1 MAGSLAVE
9 KLNKMG
15 KASGKMSALE
25 IAALGKQLA
34 SGEQMT
40 GLQMDADD
48 ADWKEVVTRAKS
60 KGPGSW
66 FASKVDF
73 TLNGAHFLGK
83 VGYSV
88 YADVVPLFDGA
99 ALDLEGAGLEAV
111 NPKKAE
117 PNPALGSPASYKN
130 WIVGTGGLLVLA
142 PVGADNVVPVRTG
155 DVVITEKG
163 LTAQA
168 EKPME
173 FRMGNKIVRSERME
187 FSDQVA
193 VLYDVKVLEDGVE
206 KEGKYR
212 TEAALD
218 GEGLCLF
225 ERPIQEAEPGE
236 EPQPAAFPE
245 REQGLPGNV
254 ADAVADLA
262 GQQGMDNP
270 ILLGNE
276 KESEEDDDGA
286 DAEGFGAKVDL
297 QKGNASV
304 GFGETLADSNG
315 DGDGDGTRADQ
326 VVGAAK
332 DMAKETAKE
341 ALLAILNKGIAEG
354 DWEAVKQIFT
364 DKWEEIKE
372 IYDGFTSEKLIAEWK
387 RLPDNIRSLFR
398 GKLSEDDVKSYMGK
412 LMPTGPISQ
421 FLADKKTTD
430 KTEEDEEG
438 GSGSN
443 RIVLAAI
450 PIFPPFAQFSVGL
463 TPAYTFSA
471 YFTANAENLFGLWKQ
486 KEEIPT
492 ELSFRAGI
500 RASLSLTA
508 DAALEAQIPFII
520 KGYGNIWAQAALDGA
535 GVKAEEGSLKVGSGK
550 NTALEVEAKLP
561 LIRESDGSIKQAGNM
576 NLDILGGFTLTGT
589 VGASAGVSSTML
601 MWEKTLWK
609 TTFAEWNLLTMALR
623 LGVTK
628 EATDNIFSGWSLD
641 EASFKIA
648 GPGDGIGKAFLHE
661 NTQARKYGLYN
672 PDPVPS
678 GEYEDIET
686 NFLTAVRL
694 LKDYANVGD
703 SSTERSL
710 LMPKEEAGEN
720 QGGPADQ
727 VSRMMELQNE
737 FLLVWVSAQNELEQM
752 EKYLEELDSSKKE
765 ERTLS
770 RAEKAAKM
778 HSERIEHMNTWA
790 ADSGVDVMMHY
801 TAHSSKAGSGYLKD
815 LDRQAMEEAITY
827 EGIVDYERR
836 RYSEKTK
843 GMDERLALIQDMERQ
858 GKSNKE
864 IYEAYKKKGGKEA
877 LKNKAFFEN
886 TDALRVYEQSRLDIT
901 SKKPKER
908 LEKVRGIDHNFF
920 KEYVKLLSQEE
931 LLLYGNTEWLLE
943 YEKKALKKHG
953 KKGNV
958 EDYFTIQG
966 QLALLESGATD
977 DSARLIDQFRKKK
990 KKKTE
995 QKVPALPE
1003 IFGEEIYRTAS
1014 VDDLIEME
1022 FQKYVKGE
1030 LGILLEQY
1038 REANPQAADRAETL
1052 DQIFGDEKG
1061 EALKKVSGYVDKAE
1075 RADLAHY
1082 LTIELLMEYVNLLKQ
1097 DKRTQEQ
1104 AVRQYQYLYRGLLKV
1119 EASPEKKRR
1128 EVEEEYIIGF
1138 FERFDRFGVEEGY
1151 KEAFKKG
1158 TVANLSLM
1166 TAGFE
1171 DGSDHQRYQ
1180 WLLEAKEKGISDYQ
1194 ILEEY
1199 LDKDG
1204 TLQGDQEDIIAYQ
1217 REKGDLSL
1225 EDAKRFYESRLHD
1238 DTNHLSRY
1246 EMIARLYSQQV
1257 PYDEILKQ
1265 YEGQYQGGK
1274 GFSEAIKGKLKS
1286 GKRRVP
1292 QGTPESL
1299 QDIPLTKDEVLQF
1312 ETEQFEKKTQK
1323 HTKRLALIDEMKA
1336 EGKSYQEILGAYE
1349 NLARHDGTGLVAT
1362 AKTWLGD
1369 KKIIQFRTRFN
1380 KKLKE
1385 REYRTEELIAYEEM
1399 RKQQAGAGHAAR
1411 LRALL
1416 GLNVDDSDFMSA
1428 PLLSDEAERSAKR
1441 AEYLKHTKRF
1451 KKSKELKQQAEL
1463 KRNELLNRPDEVM
1476 KQSILDYEE
1485 RRRKFYDDR
1494 VKDIREKR
1502 EKVLEMRNRLYE
1514 MTTMCNSI
1522 TNNLNDILP
1531 NVRKSPDSIFKKLDV
1546 FEKSAVFTM
1555 EHRDK
1560 AEAAVAGKDQILSEA
1575 AEAAERLEEADRQT
1589 ENEN

>member
-99 ALDLEGAGLEAV
+99 ALDLGGAGLEAV

-155 DVVITEKG
+155 EVVITEKG

-173 FRMGNKIVRSERME
+173 FRMGNKTVRSERMD

-225 ERPIQEAEPGE
+225 ERPVQEAEPGE

-245 REQGLPGNV
+245 REQGIMGNL
-254 ADAVADLA
+254 ADGVADLA
-262 GQQGMDNP
+262 GQQEMTP

-276 KESEEDDDGA
+276 KESEEDDE
-286 DAEGFGAKVDL
+286 DAEGFGARIDL
-297 QKGNASV
+297 QKGDI
-304 GFGETLADSNG
+304 TLGYEKGLLDSEE
-315 DGDGDGTRADQ
+315 DGDDDGPIWDQ
-326 VVGAAK
+326 VKDAAK
-332 DMAKETAKE
+332 DMAKDVAKD
-341 ALLAILNKGIAEG
+341 ALLKILEDGIRKG
-354 DWEAVKQIFT
+354 DWAAVEQIFT
-364 DKWEEIKE
+364 EKWEEAKA
-372 IYDGFTSEKLIAEWK
+372 IYDGFTSKELIDSWKLFPDTIK
-387 RLPDNIRSLFR
+387 SIFRDRLP
-398 GKLSEDDVKSYMGK
+398 EEDVKSYMEK
-412 LMPTGPISQ
+412 LVPTGPISQ
-421 FLADKKTTD
+421 FLGMNDNEEQTADEK
-430 KTEEDEEG
+430 EEG
-438 GSGSN
+438 GSK
-443 RIVLAAI
+443 RIILADI
-450 PIFPPFAQFSVGL
+450 PIFPPFIDFSVGL
-463 TPAYTFSA
+463 KPAYKFSA
-471 YFTANAENLFGLWKQ
+471 YFVADAENLYGLWKE
-486 KEEIPT
+486 KEDTPT
-492 ELSFRAGI
+492 NLAFRAGI

-508 DAALEAQIPFII
+508 DAALAAQIPFII
-520 KGYGNIWAQAALDGA
+520 KGYGNIWAKAALDGA
-535 GVKAEEGSLKVGSGK
+535 GVSPGGECLKIASGK
-550 NTALEVEAKLP
+550 NTALEIQAKLP
-561 LIRESDGSIKQAGNM
+561 LIKASDGSIKQAGNM
-576 NLDILGGFTLTGT
+576 DLDILGGFTLKGS
-589 VGASAGVSSTML
+589 VGASVGISSTIL
-601 MWEKTLWK
+601 MWEKTLWEK
-609 TTFAEWNLLTMALR
+609 TFGEWNLLAMALH

-628 EATDNIFSGWSLD
+628 EATDSFLSGWSLS
-641 EASFKIA
+641 EASIKIA
-648 GPGDGIGKAFLHE
+648 GPGDGIGEAFLDQ
-661 NTQARKYGLYN
+661 NTPGRKYGLYDPN
-672 PDPVPS
+672 PVS
-678 GEYEDIET
+678 SREYEDIET

-694 LKDYANVGD
+694 LRDYAGVGD

-710 LMPKEEAGEN
+710 LMPAEEAGEN

-727 VSRMMELQNE
+727 VLRMMELQKE
-737 FLLVWVSAQNELEQM
+737 FLKVWVSAQNELEKM
-752 EKYLEELDSSKKE
+752 EEYLEALDNSKKE
-765 ERTLS
+765 KRTLS

-801 TAHSSKAGSGYLKD
+801 IAHPSKAGSGYLKD
-815 LDRQAMEEAITY
+815 LDKQAMEEAITY
-827 EGIVDYERR
+827 EGIVDYERK

-864 IYEAYKKKGGKEA
+864 IYEAYKKKGGKQA

-908 LEKVRGIDHNFF
+908 LEKVRGIEDNFF

-953 KKGNV
+953 NKGNV

-995 QKVPALPE
+995 QKVPALSE

-1104 AVRQYQYLYRGLLKV
+1104 AARQYQYLYRGLVKV

-1128 EVEEEYIIGF
+1128 EVEEEYIVGF

-1204 TLQGDQEDIIAYQ
+1204 LLQGDKEDIIAYQ

-1246 EMIARLYSQQV
+1246 EMIARLYSRQV

-1274 GFSEAIKGKLKS
+1274 GFSEAIKGKLKN

-1292 QGTPESL
+1292 QGTSESL
-1299 QDIPLTKDEVLQF
+1299 QDITLTKDEVLQF
-1312 ETEQFEKKTQK
+1312 ETERFERKTQK

-1349 NLARHDGTGLVAT
+1349 NLARHDGTGLVAK

-1369 KKIIQFRTRFN
+1369 KKIIQFRTGFN

-1416 GLNVDDSDFMSA
+1416 GLNVDASDFMSA
-1428 PLLSDEAERSAKR
+1428 PLLSDEAERGAKR

-1463 KRNELLNRPDEVM
+1463 KSDELLNRPDEVM

-1494 VKDIREKR
+1494 VKDIREKH
-1502 EKVLEMRNRLYE
+1502 EKVRRMRDRLRE
-1514 MTTMCNSI
+1514 MTKMCNSI
-1522 TNNLNDILP
+1522 TNNLKDILTD
-1531 NVRKSPDSIFKKLDV
+1531 VRKRPDSIFEKLKI
-1546 FEKSAVFTM
+1546 FEESAVFTM
-1555 EHRDK
+1555 EHRGKEKD
-1560 AEAAVAGKDQILSEA
+1560 AVAGKDQILSEA
-1575 AEAAERLEEADRQT
+1575 AEAAERLEEANRQT